1 MDGLPL
7 ASCPKH
13 VPDGVDD
20 GPIRGPRPAAF
31 GTLLLVF
38 GQAFLEFPP
47 QRARKMEVVHTPGC
61 GSLSLIRRISFEE
74 GDIGSL
80 ILGEMRPSSSFREKF
95 SDRVLVFCTTV
106 SLLGEGRLS
115 RIRRGDRP

>member
-1 MDGLPL
+1 MSFSKMPILLHLWKRSWTTLEETPNQSRWMAFHWHPVQRARTYL
-7 ASCPKH
+7 
-13 VPDGVDD
+13 GVDD

-80 ILGEMRPSSSFREKF
+80 ILGEMRPSS
-95 SDRVLVFCTTV
+95 
-106 SLLGEGRLS
+106 
-115 RIRRGDRP
+115 

>member
-1 MDGLPL
+1 LRKLQTNHDGWPSTGIL
-7 ASCPKH
+7 SKEH

-95 SDRVLVFCTTV
+95 SDRV
-106 SLLGEGRLS
+106 
-115 RIRRGDRP
+115 